1 MAELRGSRLTVD
13 AAGAP
18 SRMLDEFV
26 AAYERRGKTLPVAPD
41 VCCGFADLCWQPYPW
56 DTAEMDAFE
65 RDEPAFVIRTGLH
78 QLAFHRVYGE
88 IRYFAGPGAH
98 VAKLFS
104 PSEIGLLDSVHDA
117 ARFAAAFLEG
127 VDFDHIAVPRRLPG
141 WAIERRR
148 GWVNP
153 WPPIDPA
160 QWQSVPCTTGR
171 LATADDVAGGRAL
184 FQLHCIGPDDSAG
197 DDRYRPQHGMAI
209 IEPGDRP
216 GGASPID
223 IPLPRCVL
231 LHEDDVAY
239 PAVAIQAERSP
250 RGTNVGIRFIRGDR
264 LVRPLESLELLDGP
278 TDAFFDEYQQAL
290 ARAAVKPTWSI
301 A

>member
-1 MAELRGSRLTVD
+1 MTTDG
-13 AAGAP
+13 AAAR
-18 SRMLDEFV
+18 SRMVDEFV
-26 AAYERRGKTLPVAPD
+26 AAYQRLGKTLPAAPEI
-41 VCCGFADLCWQPYPW
+41 CGGFADLCWDPYPSADW
-56 DTAEMDAFE
+56 EEIEVGD
-65 RDEPAFVIRTGLH
+65 PAFVIQTDLL
-78 QLAFHRVYGE
+78 QLAFHRIRGE
-88 IRYFAGPGAH
+88 IRYMAAPAARAHTLFAAVEMG
-98 VAKLFS
+98 L
-104 PSEIGLLDSVHDA
+104 IGSVGDA
-117 ARFAAAFLEG
+117 AEFAAGFLEG
-127 VDFDHIAVPRRLPG
+127 ADFDHIAVPRRLPD
-141 WAIERRR
+141 WAVERRR

-171 LATADDVAGGRAL
+171 LATPDDTAEGRAL
-184 FQLHCIGPDDSAG
+184 FLLHCIGPDDPPG
-197 DDRYRPQHGMAI
+197 HDRYRPQHGMSI

-223 IPLPRCVL
+223 IALPRCVL

-250 RGTNVGIRFIRGDR
+250 RGTHVGIRFIRGDW

-278 TDAFFDEYQQAL
+278 TDAFFDEYRQGL